1 MLSHTYILRFFQV
14 IRNTTTFVL
23 RVKIC
28 SLSELDGYV
37 VVVSTFTSRSGN
49 EFFDVKLK
57 VSESKTVT
65 VRILKQANQTITEA
79 YLKSL
84 RQEGEPV
91 KLKSLSKTQ
100 NGMFFLIPHVEVQ
113 LREPTQLILV
123 LIINIFKMCH
133 LLRHRKLAFL
143 IF

>member
-1 MLSHTYILRFFQV
+1 M
-14 IRNTTTFVL
+14 
-23 RVKIC
+23 
-28 SLSELDGYV
+28 

-100 NGMFFLIPHVEVQ
+100 NEMFFLIPHVEVQ

-123 LIINIFKMCH
+123 LIINIFKMYH

>member
-1 MLSHTYILRFFQV
+1 M
-14 IRNTTTFVL
+14 IRNIATFVL
-23 RVKIC
+23 RVKILC

-84 RQEGEPV
+84 RQDGEPV

-100 NGMFFLIPHVEVQ
+100 NGIFFLIPHVEVQ

-123 LIINIFKMCH
+123 LIINIFKMYH

-143 IF
+143 TF

>member
-1 MLSHTYILRFFQV
+1 M
-14 IRNTTTFVL
+14 IRNIATFVL
-23 RVKIC
+23 RVKILC

>member
-1 MLSHTYILRFFQV
+1 M
-14 IRNTTTFVL
+14 IRNIATFVL
-23 RVKIC
+23 RAKILC

-57 VSESKTVT
+57 ASESKTVT

-84 RQEGEPV
+84 RQEGGPV
-91 KLKSLSKTQ
+91 KLKSLSKTL
-100 NGMFFLIPHVEVQ
+100 NGM
-113 LREPTQLILV
+113 V
-123 LIINIFKMCH
+123 LFQYLTFSFDNKHSKCIIY
-133 LLRHRKLAFL
+133 
-143 IF
+143 

>member
-1 MLSHTYILRFFQV
+1 M
-14 IRNTTTFVL
+14 
-23 RVKIC
+23 RVKILC

>member
-1 MLSHTYILRFFQV
+1 M
-14 IRNTTTFVL
+14 IRNIATFVL
-23 RVKIC
+23 RAKILC

-123 LIINIFKMCH
+123 LIINIFKMYH

-143 IF
+143 TF

>member
-1 MLSHTYILRFFQV
+1 M
-14 IRNTTTFVL
+14 

>member
-1 MLSHTYILRFFQV
+1 M
-14 IRNTTTFVL
+14 IRNIATFVL
-23 RVKIC
+23 RVKILC

-91 KLKSLSKTQ
+91 ILKSLSKTQ
-100 NGMFFLIPHVEVQ
+100 NGIFFQCLTWKYNCKNE
-113 LREPTQLILV
+113 L
-123 LIINIFKMCH
+123 
-133 LLRHRKLAFL
+133 
-143 IF
+143 

>member
-1 MLSHTYILRFFQV
+1 MFNLLSHTYILRFFQV

-49 EFFDVKLK
+49 AFFDVKLK

-100 NGMFFLIPHVEVQ
+100 NGMFFFNTSRGSTI
-113 LREPTQLILV
+113 
-123 LIINIFKMCH
+123 
-133 LLRHRKLAFL
+133 
-143 IF
+143 

>member
-1 MLSHTYILRFFQV
+1 M
-14 IRNTTTFVL
+14 IRNIATFVL
-23 RVKIC
+23 RAKILC

>member
-1 MLSHTYILRFFQV
+1 M
-14 IRNTTTFVL
+14 

-100 NGMFFLIPHVEVQ
+100 IGRIFLIPHVEVQ

-123 LIINIFKMCH
+123 LIINIFKMYH

>member
-1 MLSHTYILRFFQV
+1 M
-14 IRNTTTFVL
+14 

-57 VSESKTVT
+57 ASESKTVT

>member
-1 MLSHTYILRFFQV
+1 M
-14 IRNTTTFVL
+14 

-57 VSESKTVT
+57 VSESETVT
-65 VRILKQANQTITEA
+65 VCILKQANQTITEA

-100 NGMFFLIPHVEVQ
+100 NGMFFLITHVEVQ

>member
-1 MLSHTYILRFFQV
+1 M
-14 IRNTTTFVL
+14 
-23 RVKIC
+23 RVKILC

-37 VVVSTFTSRSGN
+37 VVFSTFTSRSGN
-49 EFFDVKLK
+49 QFFDVKLK

-84 RQEGEPV
+84 RQKGEPV

-100 NGMFFLIPHVEVQ
+100 NEMFFFNTSRGSTIERTNLFVPIMSSRRLQ
-113 LREPTQLILV
+113 DV
-123 LIINIFKMCH
+123 LKDLK
-133 LLRHRKLAFL
+133 LLR
-143 IF
+143 

>member
-1 MLSHTYILRFFQV
+1 M
-14 IRNTTTFVL
+14 

-123 LIINIFKMCH
+123 LIINIFKMYH
-133 LLRHRKLAFL
+133 LLRRRKLAFL